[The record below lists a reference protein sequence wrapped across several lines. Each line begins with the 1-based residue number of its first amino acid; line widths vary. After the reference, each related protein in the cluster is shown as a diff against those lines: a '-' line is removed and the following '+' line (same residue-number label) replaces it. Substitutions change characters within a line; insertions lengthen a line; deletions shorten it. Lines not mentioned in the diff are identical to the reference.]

1 MIILKD
7 LEKVYTTDE
16 IETQALTQINLE
28 VKNGEFLS
36 VMGPSGCGKST
47 LLNLIGLLDEPTGG
61 SVNIDGN
68 RFENWSD
75 KELAA
80 FRNAKLGFVFQ
91 SFHLINDL
99 PVIDNVELPLLY
111 RKGIS
116 GKKRRSMALEAL
128 ERVGLSTRTRHYP
141 SQLSG
146 GQKQRVAIARAVV
159 GKPEIILADEPTGNL
174 DSKMGENIIGI
185 LEKLNKE
192 EKSTVIMVTHDENLS
207 KRTDRVI
214 HLFDGMQVN

>member
-1 MIILKD
+1 
-7 LEKVYTTDE
+7 
-16 IETQALTQINLE
+16 
-28 VKNGEFLS
+28 
-36 VMGPSGCGKST
+36 
-47 LLNLIGLLDEPTGG
+47 
-61 SVNIDGN
+61 
-68 RFENWSD
+68 
-75 KELAA
+75 
-80 FRNAKLGFVFQ
+80 
-91 SFHLINDL
+91 
-99 PVIDNVELPLLY
+99 
-111 RKGIS
+111 
-116 GKKRRSMALEAL
+116 MALEAL